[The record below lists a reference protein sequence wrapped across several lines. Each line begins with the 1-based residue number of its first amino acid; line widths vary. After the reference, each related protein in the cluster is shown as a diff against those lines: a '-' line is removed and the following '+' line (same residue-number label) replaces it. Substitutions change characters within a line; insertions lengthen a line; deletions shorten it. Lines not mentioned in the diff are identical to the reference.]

1 MEAFLARVPLFQELP
16 PEALAELAAITEEVR
31 LAAGE
36 TLFAEG
42 EMGDRAYI
50 VREGELEIYK
60 VSQGRQV
67 QVDTRRPGEVI
78 GELALLEKTPRLFS
92 VRASEPSLLVA
103 IQQEPFERLLST
115 NASAALAMLHIV
127 LGRMLRSEGM
137 VAQNEKL
144 AALGRLT
151 AGIAHELNNPSA
163 AVQRAASQL
172 AESVGGY
179 ALAQSELDQLPLSPQ
194 ERALLAER
202 RQRVAQA
209 IRRPPLLDPLALSDR
224 EAELEAWLE
233 QEDVDDPWELARVL
247 ANLDFTV
254 ESAAALARRFAPEH
268 VAPLIVWLC
277 HTFEAE
283 SLLAEIGQ
291 GATQIAEIVGA
302 LRSYA
307 YQDRAALLAV
317 DIHDGLDKTLL
328 MLRHLLRHGI
338 RVHRDYC
345 TDMPEVQAYG
355 SELNQVWTNI
365 LHNAVD
371 ALAGQP
377 DAQITIRTRYD
388 GARKAAVIEIED
400 NGPGIPQE
408 ALPHIFEPFY
418 TTKEPGRGTGMGLS
432 ISHKIVVQ
440 KHRGEL
446 TARSQPGQTV
456 FRVLLPVGSG

>member
-1 MEAFLARVPLFQELP
+1 MEAFLSQVSLFQELS
-16 PEALAELAAITEEVR
+16 PEALAELAAMSEEVR

-67 QVDTRRPGEVI
+67 QVDTRGPGEVV
-78 GELALLEKTPRLFS
+78 GELALLEQKPRQFG
-92 VRASEPSLLVA
+92 VRASQPSRLVA
-103 IQQEPFERLLST
+103 IHQQPFDRLLRT
-115 NASAALAMLHIV
+115 NASAARALLHIV
-127 LGRMLRSEGM
+127 LQRMLRSEGM

-163 AVQRAASQL
+163 AVQRAAGQL
-172 AESVGGY
+172 AEGVGSY
-179 ALAQSELDQLPLSPQ
+179 ALAQSELDRMPLSP
-194 ERALLAER
+194 EESGLLAEL
-202 RQRVAQA
+202 RQRIWQS
-209 IRRPPLLDPLALSDR
+209 IRRPPLLDPLARGDR
-224 EAELEAWLE
+224 EEELETWLE
-233 QEDVDDPWELARVL
+233 QEAVDEPWELARVL
-247 ANLDFTV
+247 AALDFTV
-254 ESAAALARRFAPEH
+254 ESAGALAARFTPEH
-268 VAPLIVWLC
+268 IPPLLVWLR
-277 HTFEAE
+277 HAFEVE
-283 SLLAEIGQ
+283 SLLAEIGH

-307 YQDRAALLAV
+307 YQDRAALVEV
-317 DIHDGLDKTLL
+317 DIHDGLDNTLL

-345 TDMPEVQAYG
+345 TDMPQLQAYG

-371 ALAGQP
+371 ALAGQA
-377 DAQITIRTRYD
+377 DARITIRTRYD
-388 GARKAAVIEIED
+388 GARQAAVVEIED
-400 NGPGIPQE
+400 NGPGIPAE
-408 ALPHIFEPFY
+408 ALPRIFEPFY
-418 TTKEPGRGTGMGLS
+418 TTKEPGKGTGMGLN
-432 ISHKIVVQ
+432 ISHQIVVQ

-446 TARSQPGQTV
+446 TAESVPGKTL
-456 FRVLLPVGSG
+456 FRVRLPVDL